1 MRNQNNK
8 ATKGRLRSSYI
19 SSIIS
24 IALVLFTLGV
34 LGMLV
39 VSAKTLSDYI
49 KENIGFTVYLN
60 DSISFADANYI
71 KKMLDASDFTK
82 TTRYYTKED
91 AAKIMEEELGEDVID
106 YLGYNPLSAYI
117 DVRLKANYAN
127 NDSIPK
133 IETWLKQFPQIKE
146 IEYQKSLV
154 NLVNENV
161 SKVSMII
168 LVFSGLMLFIALVL
182 INNTIRLSV
191 YSKRFL
197 INTMKLVGASW
208 GFIRKPFLL
217 KSILH
222 GLYASL
228 LAIGLLVALIYGI
241 KTEIADLMVIINP
254 VYFIFIFAFITVVGI
269 LINLS
274 ATFLAV
280 NKFLRLNADD
290 LYY

>member
-1 MRNQNNK
+1 
-8 ATKGRLRSSYI
+8 
-19 SSIIS
+19 
-24 IALVLFTLGV
+24 
-34 LGMLV
+34 MLV

-228 LAIGLLVALIYGI
+228 LAVGLLVALIYGI

>member
-133 IETWLKQFPQIKE
+133 IKSWLKQFPQIKE

-228 LAIGLLVALIYGI
+228 LAVGLLVALIYGI

>member
-228 LAIGLLVALIYGI
+228 LAVGLLVALIYGI